1 MFYFKC
7 SSFADR
13 GDNIKTNRNIYT
25 EMLDICIGSH
35 YNVAYFL
42 PINGIL
48 RFDVFRI
55 ASCLHFHYNQ
65 QFIFDCHNVQFQMV
79 FAPITVEN
87 DISIAFQ
94 IRYCGVFS
102 IFSKGIVCCHTC
114 IYPYFSCFYAKI
126 RFFCFVFTEVK
137 LILQ

>member
-13 GDNIKTNRNIYT
+13 GDNIKANRNVYA

-48 RFDVFRI
+48 RFDVSVLLR
-55 ASCLHFHYNQ
+55 
-65 QFIFDCHNVQFQMV
+65 
-79 FAPITVEN
+79 
-87 DISIAFQ
+87 
-94 IRYCGVFS
+94 
-102 IFSKGIVCCHTC
+102 
-114 IYPYFSCFYAKI
+114 
-126 RFFCFVFTEVK
+126 VFTSTTSAIH
-137 LILQ
+137 L